1 MDPASTLVG
10 LAEISLALAGFA
22 AIVLVL
28 GIRGAALEPQTSA
41 DIRVMVLNAV
51 GSAFFCLVGVAVLAL
66 EVPTPFAWLLSS
78 AFVLVAVVGGSA
90 VNQLLFLRHIKAPNL
105 HLVTIWWSFAVA
117 AVAIHLVNALGVLGP
132 PSFGL
137 FFLGLVVLLGQAAAH
152 FVHMVFALLGRPAA

>member
-78 AFVLVAVVGGSA
+78 AFVLVAMVAGS
-90 VNQLLFLRHIKAPNL
+90 VMNQWLFLRHLEAPNL
-105 HLVTIWWSFAVA
+105 ALAAVWWSFAVA
-117 AVAIHLVNALGVLGP
+117 AAALHLVNVLDVLGP

-152 FVHMVFALLGRPAA
+152 FVHMVFTFLGRPAA